1 MSFQQIESGFAQVA
15 AGMRNGKFTQRE
27 MKFIIDICEALI
39 RDTRKVLDRGPAKI
53 SADSGAGANSTQQTK
68 VTPCSTCSES
78 CKGAPV
84 CKKGSLR
91 FG

>member
-53 SADSGAGANSTQQTK
+53 SADSGAGANSTQQAAGMPVDAT
-68 VTPCSTCSES
+68 STR
-78 CKGAPV
+78 AA
-84 CKKGSLR
+84 
-91 FG
+91 